1 MYVCICKQVKER
13 DIIDAAERGASHMR
27 EVRECTGLGSQCGKC
42 ARYAKSVFREAQ
54 LKAQQSAGLFTA
66 A

>member
-1 MYVCICKQVKER
+1 MRRQQ
-13 DIIDAAERGASHMR
+13 AAERGAAHMR